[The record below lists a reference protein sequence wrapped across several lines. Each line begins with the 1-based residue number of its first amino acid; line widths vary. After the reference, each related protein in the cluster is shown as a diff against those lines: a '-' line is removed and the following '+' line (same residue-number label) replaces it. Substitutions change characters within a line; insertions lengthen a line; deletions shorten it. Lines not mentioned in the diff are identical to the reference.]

1 MPPIARRFLF
11 AAASSLLVGV
21 LLGSWLL
28 LRRELAGVW
37 PSPYLVSAHVHL
49 VMVGAVLQVIAGVA
63 LWMFPRPLRDDTR
76 RHEEYG
82 VIGWWLLTPG
92 TFVRAAAEA
101 SKAWFGWS
109 WLPGVVV
116 GGALLQFAGIACV
129 LFALRTRLRPS
140 GAVSRREPV

>member
-11 AAASSLLVGV
+11 SAAASLLTGV

-28 LRRELAGVW
+28 ARRELVGAW

-76 RHEEYG
+76 RHEEFG
-82 VIGWWLLTPG
+82 VLGWWMLTPG
-92 TFVRAAAEA
+92 TFLRAAAEA
-101 SKAWFGWS
+101 GKAWVGWT
-109 WLPGVVV
+109 WLPAAVVI
-116 GGALLQFAGIACV
+116 GALLQVLGIASV

-140 GAVSRREPV
+140 GILSRKDGV